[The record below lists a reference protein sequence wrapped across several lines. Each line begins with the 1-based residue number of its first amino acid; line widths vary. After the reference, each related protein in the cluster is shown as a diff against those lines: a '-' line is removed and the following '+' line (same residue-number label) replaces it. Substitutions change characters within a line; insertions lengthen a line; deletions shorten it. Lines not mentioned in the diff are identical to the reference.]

1 MTDLLESGLQQ
12 LQGSLQESLI
22 PPLQLQ
28 WRVGTP
34 ATHSGPQHGVTTILA
49 LFLGSGVWRGHGAVI
64 TFSVSVYSCAR
75 AARYPEHTARRLYG
89 GPIPHLQRHN
99 VIIAS

>member
-1 MTDLLESGLQQ
+1 MTDLLGSGLQL

-28 WRVGTP
+28 CRDTGHRAQWPLAR
-34 ATHSGPQHGVTTILA
+34 VTTILA
-49 LFLGSGVWRGHGAVI
+49 LFLESGVWRGHEVVI

>member
-1 MTDLLESGLQQ
+1 MGETLHCFHTYSPQTQTNKQLTYFGLILALLQPRDCSRMTDLLESGLQQ

-34 ATHSGPQHGVTTILA
+34 GTGR
-49 LFLGSGVWRGHGAVI
+49 W
-64 TFSVSVYSCAR
+64 
-75 AARYPEHTARRLYG
+75 
-89 GPIPHLQRHN
+89 
-99 VIIAS
+99 